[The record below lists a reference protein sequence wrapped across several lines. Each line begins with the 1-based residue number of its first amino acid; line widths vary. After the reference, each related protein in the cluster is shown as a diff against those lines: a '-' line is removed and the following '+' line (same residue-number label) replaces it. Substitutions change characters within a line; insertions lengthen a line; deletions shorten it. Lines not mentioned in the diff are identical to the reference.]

1 MLLFRRIQLR
11 MIESVRLLSM
21 HRPVRVRPTTES
33 CLKHH
38 NSSHFIFL
46 VPGNYCV
53 QPVKHGRLGGWH
65 WRPWRGGT
73 AQWEM
78 IGKSNG
84 DFLTCVHYQ
93 EIALTRCS
101 FSICVSS
108 SLCGFLLFLLHS
120 SCFAATHYLTCS
132 CWLFS
137 FLSFVQFLSPFHP
150 STHPLAPFT
159 PPSSRQA

>member
-1 MLLFRRIQLR
+1 MLLFRRIQL
-11 MIESVRLLSM
+11 MIIESLRLLS
-21 HRPVRVRPTTES
+21 RPGPVRVRPSTSSVMFKTSQQFTFHLSGS
-33 CLKHH
+33 C
-38 NSSHFIFL
+38 
-46 VPGNYCV
+46 NYCV
-53 QPVKHGRLGGWH
+53 QPVKHGCLSGWH

-73 AQWEM
+73 VRWEM
-78 IGKSNG
+78 S
-84 DFLTCVHYQ
+84 DFLTRVHYQ

-137 FLSFVQFLSPFHP
+137 FLSFVPFLSPLHP
-150 STHPLAPFT
+150 STLPLAPFT